1 MSPKVVGGIGEKK
14 SNKGTQ
20 WYNQDRIYD
29 GRLVSVAI
37 TSSFQPYYMIMLK
50 QRKKIKEKKK

>member
-1 MSPKVVGGIGEKK
+1 MLPKVVGGIGEKK

-50 QRKKIKEKKK
+50 QRKK